1 MRKLTEVDY
10 NKIFG
15 PEVMASLKGK
25 SGEELK
31 KLANQNLR
39 GSMRNLLPAIT
50 KAEEGH
56 RPQLEKAAVE
66 LVKELYPII
75 DEYGIKIEA
84 HIVPFGDTRS
94 LKNLKD
100 KWDSLQEADEY
111 EDEESDEEQ
120 EMKRRLSNA
129 LQQGASLRGTY
140 GFLFFKKHLDDIEG
154 LAPGITDDYKNA
166 MNAIFGS
173 YDDDNGIAYMMS
185 HYQQNPEAQR
195 AGESRAIEKNGELV
209 IQAWGINFPVL
220 VHEIIKGLKSITIGW
235 PGYSSS
241 SKEKNQAVVNKVDKL
256 ENEPEDLRWGKFLA
270 DALSNIYYESDIDD
284 LRVRDSFETEVAKLR
299 FKELKE
305 LLSNAV
311 LNKLTSSQK
320 SWINNTLKELE
331 AQWKKYDSE
340 SSIYNQFP
348 DNDEEDILNENNKK
362 FQRMQQLAGVKEIK
376 INTPILKLED
386 LKEFYNFFKND
397 QDIFKG
403 SRIDYAILVDQD
415 EILNEI
421 WESYVSWA
429 QEMDEEDEDLNDYPK
444 TKDDLLNPDKQTM
457 NSVDT
462 TYREIG
468 MFLLPYIAEHL
479 KKTGW
484 EYDGG
489 DTYFSKNGENIDI
502 FDYIKPLRSA
512 DTSVREGLAMNMEEW
527 LEDNWDNI

>member
-1 MRKLTEVDY
+1 
-10 NKIFG
+10 
-15 PEVMASLKGK
+15 
-25 SGEELK
+25 
-31 KLANQNLR
+31 
-39 GSMRNLLPAIT
+39 
-50 KAEEGH
+50 
-56 RPQLEKAAVE
+56 
-66 LVKELYPII
+66 
-75 DEYGIKIEA
+75 
-84 HIVPFGDTRS
+84 
-94 LKNLKD
+94 
-100 KWDSLQEADEY
+100 LQEADEY

-166 MNAIFGS
+166 MNVIFGS

-195 AGESRAIEKNGELV
+195 AGESRAIEKNGSLV

-235 PGYSSS
+235 SGYSSS

-320 SWINNTLKELE
+320 SWINNTLKDLE

-340 SSIYNQFP
+340 SSIYTNFP
-348 DNDEEDILNENNKK
+348 DDEGLDEVK
-362 FQRMQQLAGVKEIK
+362 RMQKLAGINEIK
-376 INTPILKLED
+376 INQPAGKMKAEWSQD
-386 LKEFYNFFKND
+386 LYDFFRND

-403 SRIDYAILVDQD
+403 SGIDRVIASNQD
-415 EILNEI
+415 EILDNI
-421 WESYVSWA
+421 WKDYSETS
-429 QEMDEEDEDLNDYPK
+429 QEYDKEEFEDGDIDDYPK
-444 TKDDLLNPDKQTM
+444 TKEDLTDPNKQTGGTQD
-457 NSVDT
+457 VA
-462 TYREIG
+462 YRQTG
-468 MFLLPYIAEHL
+468 MFLILYIAKHL
-479 KKTGW
+479 KKKGW
-484 EYDGG
+484 EYVD
-489 DTYFSKNGENIDI
+489 DMVFSKDGEEIDI
-502 FDYIKPLRSA
+502 FNYIEPLSY
-512 DTSVREGLAMNMEEW
+512 DTEEMLWMSMIEW
-527 LEDNWDNI
+527 LDDNWNNL